1 MNYKKKLKILDLII
15 YMFKNYVKKL
25 HYIKTNVE
33 ELQYLNLIK
42 NILDTG
48 DVKKGRNGLVYS
60 KLGVSMRYSLEDNK
74 IPLITT
80 KKVAW
85 KTCLKE
91 LLWFIK
97 GETDNTILQ
106 NQNVKI
112 WNDNANREFLDSR
125 NLHNLKE
132 NDLGPV
138 YGHQWRFFNAEYE
151 DCNTDYSGQ
160 GVDQLQNV
168 IDTLQNE
175 NEKYS
180 RRIIMSA
187 WNPCQIDK
195 MALPPCHVLSQFCVN
210 EKDELTCLLYQ
221 RSGDVGLGIPF
232 NIASYS
238 FLTHI
243 LAKHCNLKPKEFI
256 HFIGDAHIY
265 DNHILALKK
274 QILREPYLFPT
285 IKIKNK
291 HKTIN
296 DYILSDFVINN
307 YNSFS
312 KIKMKMVP

>member
-1 MNYKKKLKILDLII
+1 MRFSLK
-15 YMFKNYVKKL
+15 
-25 HYIKTNVE
+25 
-33 ELQYLNLIK
+33 
-42 NILDTG
+42 
-48 DVKKGRNGLVYS
+48 
-60 KLGVSMRYSLEDNK
+60 DNK

-85 KTCLKE
+85 QACLKE

-97 GETDNTILQ
+97 GQTDNSILQ

-125 NLHNLKE
+125 KLYNLKE

-138 YGHQWRFFNAEYE
+138 YGHQWRFFNAEYK
-151 DCNTDYSGQ
+151 DCSVDYNGK

-168 IDTLQNE
+168 IDALKDE

-187 WNPCQIDK
+187 WNPCQINE

-210 EKDELTCLLYQ
+210 DKDELSCLLYQ

-232 NIASYS
+232 NISSYS

-243 LAKHCNLKPKEFI
+243 LAKHCHLKPKEFI

-265 DNHILALKK
+265 DNHVSSLKK
-274 QILREPYLFPT
+274 QVLREPYPFPS
-285 IKIKNK
+285 IE
-291 HKTIN
+291 IN
-296 DYILSDFVINN
+296 RIHHSIEDYILSDFLIED
-307 YNSFS
+307 YKSFS
-312 KIKMKMVP
+312 KIKMDMIP

>member
-1 MNYKKKLKILDLII
+1 
-15 YMFKNYVKKL
+15 MFKNYIKRLHHVKKN
-25 HYIKTNVE
+25 TE

-42 NILDTG
+42 DILNTG
-48 DVKKGRNGLVYS
+48 DIKKGRNGTVYS
-60 KLGVSMRYSLEDNK
+60 KIGTSMRFSLKDNK

-85 KTCLKE
+85 QTCLKE

-97 GETDNTILQ
+97 GQTDNSILQ

-125 NLHNLKE
+125 KLYNLKE

-138 YGHQWRFFNAEYE
+138 YGHQWRFFNAEYK
-151 DCNTDYSGQ
+151 DCSVDYNGK

-168 IDTLQNE
+168 IGALKDE

-187 WNPCQIDK
+187 WNPCQINE

-210 EKDELTCLLYQ
+210 DKDELSCLLYQ

-243 LAKHCNLKPKEFI
+243 LAEHCNLKPKEFI

-265 DNHILALKK
+265 DNHVSSLKK
-274 QILREPYLFPT
+274 QVLREPYPFPN
-285 IKIKNK
+285 IEINKI
-291 HKTIN
+291 HHSIE
-296 DYILSDFVINN
+296 DYILSDFSIKD
-307 YNSFS
+307 YKSFS
-312 KIKMKMVP
+312 KIKMEMIP